1 MSTTTGRTR
10 GHPCSN
16 RRTAQA
22 ARPPRTARRRA
33 IVSAGICAARL
44 FAGLPTIAQ
53 RNGRV
58 DESNRTPILVL
69 VSGALWFGC
78 GFGVGAAEA
87 QDFESGA
94 FRLAAGHQAAPV
106 EPPYAKWEI
115 FGGAGVVR
123 TETALVTGQVGANV
137 WMSRHWGA
145 GISHLARHRVSLFS
159 IRYRLRLYDGRT
171 ELHIGASPVQLWTH
185 SGSFGFGTTPTFD
198 FSVGRRIYRGFGGRF
213 GLAVGC
219 GEGGY
224 VHPMGLAF
232 WSFD

>member
-10 GHPCSN
+10 GHPRSD
-16 RRTAQA
+16 RRSGKT
-22 ARPPRTARRRA
+22 ARPPRVARPRA
-33 IVSAGICAARL
+33 IAVAGVSSVRL
-44 FAGLPTIAQ
+44 FAGLPTAAQPQ
-53 RNGRV
+53 RNVRV
-58 DESNRTPILVL
+58 DESNRTLILIL
-69 VSGALWFGC
+69 VSGALWV
-78 GFGVGAAEA
+78 GVGAAEA
-87 QDFESGA
+87 QDLRVERSVLPPA
-94 FRLAAGHQAAPV
+94 LQAPA

-123 TETALVTGQVGANV
+123 TDTALVTGQVGANV

-159 IRYRLRLYDGRT
+159 IRYRLKLYDGRT

-198 FSVGRRIYRGFGGRF
+198 FSVGRRTHQGFGVRF